1 MRNSGTLLEHH
12 KVEQIQPGSSIR
24 VITSKGVLTASNVV
38 ITAGL
43 YMCVSLGTCTCMASF
58 ITANRA
64 LCISVVCSMSII
76 GPWTSR
82 LVKPLGLEL
91 PLKVWKY
98 TVCTFMKDLLQ
109 KILLLVKT

>member
-12 KVEQIQPGSSIR
+12 KVEQIQPGSPVR

-43 YMCVSLGTCTCMASF
+43 YMCVSLGTCTCLCANASMASF

-98 TVCTFMKDLLQ
+98 TVCTFMKDL
-109 KILLLVKT
+109 